1 MSAIVLF
8 AASLA
13 ACSQSAGGPSGD
25 PVLAKEQGA
34 VAPLKDKYK
43 DVVTGTDVKDH
54 TLVVYVDVNN
64 MYSMDEDAE
73 AAMKADALARWKS
86 VWSSAHPRMHAVLHL
101 SLRDY
106 YGKEVYASSAS
117 V

>member
-1 MSAIVLF
+1 MSAIMVF

-13 ACSQSAGGPSGD
+13 ACSQSSAGPAAD
-25 PVLAKEQGA
+25 PVLAKEQAA

-43 DVVTGTDVKDH
+43 DVVTGTDVKDA
-54 TLVVYVDVNN
+54 TLIVYVDVNS

-73 AAMKADALARWKS
+73 AAMKADALGRWKS
-86 VWSSAHPRMHAVLHL
+86 VWISTHPRKHAVLHL

-117 V
+117 I